1 LVRWHYVGGRD
12 TQMEEGAL
20 CVHHKE
26 QPSLLSNAVSSC
38 CARRKIWEP
47 PCWSHLVVF
56 QAAIASVK
64 VFALACAWS
73 QRGVSCFLSTC
84 GKTTPHETKHMSH
97 YEDDFGNV
105 VHNEINRPAIC
116 HFLCEHLPLIDE
128 HNEQR
133 QNLLNLER
141 CWCTKDPWMRLL
153 TTTLG
158 MCVVDM
164 HRWHRNRKYDDGEQ
178 QESRGQ
184 SVGNELLAGR
194 KFSDR
199 LCVGLE
205 RKGMWIDRASAR
217 QGGRNSMIRIGDHEP
232 HDDPLER
239 ITM

>member
-1 LVRWHYVGGRD
+1 
-12 TQMEEGAL
+12 MEEGAL